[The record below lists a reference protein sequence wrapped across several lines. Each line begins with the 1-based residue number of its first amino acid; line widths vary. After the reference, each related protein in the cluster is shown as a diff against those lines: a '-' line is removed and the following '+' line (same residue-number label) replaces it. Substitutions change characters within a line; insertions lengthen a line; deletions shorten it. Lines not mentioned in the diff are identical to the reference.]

1 MRSKQCKEG
10 RQNYV
15 CQKTKTFRNEV
26 AFELMLRSGQC
37 FSNFFYR
44 VAEIMNDEKI
54 NKREQGNAGKD
65 KNGERKIVLYNPVQA
80 CIW

>member
-1 MRSKQCKEG
+1 
-10 RQNYV
+10 
-15 CQKTKTFRNEV
+15 
-26 AFELMLRSGQC
+26 
-37 FSNFFYR
+37 